1 MRIRFERTGGFAGRR
16 IQGSLDSSSLSDI
29 QARRL
34 AELLEQAHFFELPLK
49 LKSASPSADRFN
61 YTVTVETE
69 SGSHTVEAGEA
80 AVPPELRPLLDYLT
94 RSLSAT

>member
-1 MRIRFERTGGFAGRR
+1 MRIRFQRTGGFAGRS
-16 IQGSLDSSSLSDI
+16 IQGSLDSSSLSEI

-34 AELLEQAHFFELPLK
+34 SELLEQAHFFELPVK
-49 LKSASPSADRFN
+49 LKSASPAADRFS

-94 RSLSAT
+94 RSLSAK